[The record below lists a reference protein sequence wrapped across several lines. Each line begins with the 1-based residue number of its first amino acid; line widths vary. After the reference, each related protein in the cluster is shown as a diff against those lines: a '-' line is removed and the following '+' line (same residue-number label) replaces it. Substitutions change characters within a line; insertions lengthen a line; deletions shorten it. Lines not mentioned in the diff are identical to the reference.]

1 MDNNMDEQTPKI
13 ISESKALSRM
23 ANLCARREYCV
34 HDIETKLQRYNLDNE
49 TIKSIIAKLKKEKY
63 IDELRF
69 TRSFIRDKIQFNK
82 WGKIKIEYAL
92 RQKRVPENIVN
103 EAFMDFS
110 DNDLND
116 CLQELLQAKWKTIK
130 ANSDYEKQTKLIRF
144 GLSRGFDMGVI
155 LQCIKKL
162 K

>member
-1 MDNNMDEQTPKI
+1 MEQTHKT
-13 ISESKALSRM
+13 ISETKALSRM

-34 HDIETKLQRYNLDNE
+34 FDIETKLQRYNLENDI
-49 TIKSIIAKLKKEKY
+49 IKSIIAKLKNEKY

-69 TRSFIRDKIQFNK
+69 TRSFIRDKIRFNK
-82 WGKIKIEYAL
+82 WGRTKILYTL

-103 EAFMDFS
+103 EAFLDFT

-116 CLQELLQAKWKTIK
+116 SLQELLEAKWNTIK
-130 ANSDYEKQTKLIRF
+130 GNSDYEKQTKLIRF
-144 GLSRGFDMGVI
+144 GLSRGFDMANI
-155 LQCIKKL
+155 LQCIKNL

>member
-1 MDNNMDEQTPKI
+1 MEQTHKT
-13 ISESKALSRM
+13 ISETKALSRM

-34 HDIETKLQRYNLDNE
+34 FDIETKLQRYNLENDV
-49 TIKSIIAKLKKEKY
+49 IKSIIAKLKNEKY

-69 TRSFIRDKIQFNK
+69 TRSFIRDKIRFNK
-82 WGKIKIEYAL
+82 WGKTKILYAL
-92 RQKRVPENIVN
+92 KQKRVPENIVN
-103 EAFMDFS
+103 EAFLDFT

-116 CLQELLQAKWKTIK
+116 SLQELLEAKWNTIK
-130 ANSDYEKQTKLIRF
+130 GNSDYEKQTKLIRF
-144 GLSRGFDMGVI
+144 GLSRGFDMANI

>member
-1 MDNNMDEQTPKI
+1 MEQTHKT
-13 ISESKALSRM
+13 ISETKALSRM

-34 HDIETKLQRYNLDNE
+34 FDIETKLQRYNLEND
-49 TIKSIIAKLKKEKY
+49 TIESIIAKLKNEKY

-69 TRSFIRDKIQFNK
+69 TRSFIRDKIRFNK
-82 WGKIKIEYAL
+82 WGKTKILYAL

-103 EAFMDFS
+103 EAFLDFT

-116 CLQELLQAKWKTIK
+116 SLQELLEAKWKTIK
-130 ANSDYEKQTKLIRF
+130 GNSDYENQTKLIRF
-144 GLSRGFDMGVI
+144 GLSRGFDMGNI
-155 LQCIKKL
+155 LQCMKKL

>member
-1 MDNNMDEQTPKI
+1 MEQTHKT
-13 ISESKALSRM
+13 ISETKALSRM

-34 HDIETKLQRYNLDNE
+34 FDIETKLQRYNLENDI
-49 TIKSIIAKLKKEKY
+49 IKSIIAKLKNEKY

-69 TRSFIRDKIQFNK
+69 TRSFIRDKIRFNK
-82 WGKIKIEYAL
+82 WGRTKILYTL

-103 EAFMDFS
+103 EAFLDFT

-116 CLQELLQAKWKTIK
+116 SLQELLEAKWNTIK
-130 ANSDYEKQTKLIRF
+130 GNSDYEKQTKLIRF
-144 GLSRGFDMGVI
+144 GLSRGFDMANI

>member
-1 MDNNMDEQTPKI
+1 MEQTHKT
-13 ISESKALSRM
+13 ISETKALSRM

-34 HDIETKLQRYNLDNE
+34 FDIETKLQRYNLENDI
-49 TIKSIIAKLKKEKY
+49 IKSIIAKLKNEKY

-69 TRSFIRDKIQFNK
+69 TRSFIRDKIRFNK
-82 WGKIKIEYAL
+82 WGKTKILYAL

-103 EAFMDFS
+103 EAFLDFT

-116 CLQELLQAKWKTIK
+116 SLQELLEAKWKTIK
-130 ANSDYEKQTKLIRF
+130 GNSDYENQTKLIRF
-144 GLSRGFDMGVI
+144 GLSRGFDMGNI
-155 LQCIKKL
+155 LQCIRKL